1 MIILP
6 RQAPDKHRESTQTI
20 VSFSCNSRHNG
31 KRRRCAERASAR
43 SGERANALSPDF
55 LVRNDHLPG
64 QAWDKCKDIVFK
76 TKRRFSQALGDLRID
91 HLPSIA
97 GGAAAASDIRFTK
110 RVPLQSGGSWDVPAV
125 AVALFDQNATWHD
138 AADVYGDGWAR
149 TWMPQPSFPAWQRM
163 QVRQQLPPPP
173 HF

>member
-1 MIILP
+1 M
-6 RQAPDKHRESTQTI
+6 Q
-20 VSFSCNSRHNG
+20 RH
-31 KRRRCAERASAR
+31 C
-43 SGERANALSPDF
+43 LF
-55 LVRNDHLPG
+55 
-64 QAWDKCKDIVFK
+64 FK

-149 TWMPQPSFPAWQRM
+149 TWMPQPSVPAWQRM

-173 HF
+173 TFKHRCFNSKMLKRSFYQDRLRTNNRSHSELKAVSYAGCFQRSSHDGDSRQQLQPQLA